1 MKKVRTNEEYLCG
14 YCYEYAALLKEMDN
28 SLLIECV
35 TIPRMNTLIHAYCV
49 DSKGDYF
56 DIRGKFTDFEEFI
69 SFFDVVRHKE
79 KREKFC
85 EFKRFSDIT
94 SFKVFLNDFFK
105 DGVTVIDEETEEE
118 CTVPFVF

>member
-1 MKKVRTNEEYLCG
+1 MKKIRTDAEYLCG
-14 YCYEYAALLKEMDN
+14 YCYEYAALLKEMNN

-49 DSKGDYF
+49 DSKGEYF
-56 DIRGKFTDFEEFI
+56 DVRGKFTDFEEFI
-69 SFFDVVRHKE
+69 SFFDVARHKA

-85 EFKRFSDIT
+85 EFKQFSDVA

-118 CTVPFVF
+118 RTVPFVF